1 MQEKSCL
8 VLIIMSL
15 LITPAE
21 VDLKRSEYP
30 GLIHGWYQRTCY
42 LIQPYPPGSGNHRVQ
57 RAPLSASS
65 IQYMPLPGWCGF
77 AHVWGTYWPG
87 QFGVGASLA
96 TRSYKQNS
104 CYSTQLSKPG
114 RNNDIIFLFSP
125 LKGVKAVC
133 RSTKSYRSA
142 PGGSGAGGSV
152 VIITQSIVGNPNG
165 KILVRGGSP
174 TKCAW
179 GVGGGTSKVPFCTK
193 KVKLIALLFI
203 T

>member
-1 MQEKSCL
+1 MCE
-8 VLIIMSL
+8 VL
-15 LITPAE
+15 TGQAN
-21 VDLKRSEYP
+21 
-30 GLIHGWYQRTCY
+30 GWCRCVTCY
-42 LIQPYPPGSGNHRVQ
+42 
-57 RAPLSASS
+57 S
-65 IQYMPLPGWCGF
+65 ILQAKFVL
-77 AHVWGTYWPG
+77 
-87 QFGVGASLA
+87 L
-96 TRSYKQNS
+96 
-104 CYSTQLSKPG
+104 YSVR
-114 RNNDIIFLFSP
+114 RNNDIILLFSS

-152 VIITQSIVGNPNG
+152 VIVTQSIVGNPNS
-165 KILVRGGSP
+165 KILVTGGSP

>member
-1 MQEKSCL
+1 
-8 VLIIMSL
+8 MSL

-21 VDLKRSEYP
+21 IDLKRSEYP
-30 GLIHGWYQRTCY
+30 GFIHGWCQRTCY
-42 LIQPYPPGSGNHRVQ
+42 LIQPYPPRQWQPWSAKSSFKRQLYTTHATARVMWHCACV
-57 RAPLSASS
+57 RYLLAR
-65 IQYMPLPGWCGF
+65 PGWCRC
-77 AHVWGTYWPG
+77 VP
-87 QFGVGASLA
+87 
-96 TRSYKQNS
+96 
-104 CYSTQLSKPG
+104 CYSILQAKFVLLYSVR
-114 RNNDIIFLFSP
+114 RNNDIILLFSS

-179 GVGGGTSKVPFCTK
+179 GVGGGTSKVPFWK
-193 KVKLIALLFI
+193 KKS
-203 T
+203 